1 MKTQLVL
8 KFQAGL
14 INNVP
19 MTLKITVNDIA
30 NDLTINQLVTEQ
42 FQVVVDVELPSVINF
57 ELADKLATDTIVVDN
72 QIVADKFI
80 KLESIELDGLEID
93 SWKIPAEYLYLETEN
108 TVHPTGYWGFN
119 GTAKLIIDHDD
130 PAFWL
135 LECPAVTRG

>member
-1 MKTQLVL
+1 MKTHLVL

-19 MTLKITVNDIA
+19 MTLKITVNNIA
-30 NDLTINQLVTEQ
+30 INQPVTEQ
-42 FQVVVDVELPSVINF
+42 FQVAVDVELPSVVNF
-57 ELADKLATDTIVVDN
+57 ELTDKLATDTITVNN

-108 TVHPTGYWGFN
+108 TVHYSAYWGFN

-135 LECPAVTRG
+135 LECPAVTRD